1 MEERI
6 EKNDGLTVESLQAQ
20 VDDLK
25 KQLEEANKYR
35 QMYSELWCE
44 DRGRVERYRE
54 VYKALLTM
62 WNNVTI
68 TVEVIESLRKIFT
81 NMTIREA

>member
-44 DRGRVERYRE
+44 DRSRVERYRE